1 MTLAVDRMGITPR
14 RKAQLKAN
22 GIDTEKIGCKVNE
35 ILKNLSD
42 DGYTLLESEYLVVMM
57 NEKIEKL
64 KRRSP
69 GTKISEI
76 NYQPQ

>member
-1 MTLAVDRMGITPR
+1 MDIAPR
-14 RKAQLKAN
+14 RIAQLKAD
-22 GIDTEKIGCKVNE
+22 GIDAKKIGCKVNE
-35 ILKNLSD
+35 ILENLSD
-42 DGYTLLESEYLVVMM
+42 DGYTLLESEFLVDML